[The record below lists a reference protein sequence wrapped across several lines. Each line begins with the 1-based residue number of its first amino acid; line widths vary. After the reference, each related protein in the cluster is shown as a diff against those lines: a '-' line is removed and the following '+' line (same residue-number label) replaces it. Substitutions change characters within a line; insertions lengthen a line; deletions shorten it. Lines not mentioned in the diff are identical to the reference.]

1 MGSPRFYF
9 CQKLVLRHRNG
20 IAPFTGMPAP
30 EHQRRI
36 HMPHNS
42 IDRAMSIARRVFKQF
57 TQLPVA
63 QPFPDDWLAGRW
75 QMPVR
80 RSGRHVLPRKIMV
93 LMAAAASHT
102 GNTLSIRA
110 APDVH
115 GVPVQVVSLP
125 GKVSTGTAIH
135 ASRMAEHWE
144 YRLEG
149 RCRLRIVAH
158 GLRVG
163 LFSVR
168 VFRAPGD
175 RWESPMND
183 QATAQSRRSPSKIF
197 SATSLIWPHIAGTQ
211 CSPDALSGKRHL
223 SQPNACCIK
232 DRIADCCRDD
242 CDGSFARASCRYI
255 WTVDERDI
263 NGRQFKVKKKTLV
276 AFPIG

>member
-63 QPFPDDWLAGRW
+63 QTLPDHWLTGRW

-125 GKVSTGTAIH
+125 GKVSTGMAIH
-135 ASRMAEHWE
+135 ASRMPEHWE
-144 YRLEG
+144 Y
-149 RCRLRIVAH
+149 
-158 GLRVG
+158 
-163 LFSVR
+163 
-168 VFRAPGD
+168 
-175 RWESPMND
+175 
-183 QATAQSRRSPSKIF
+183 
-197 SATSLIWPHIAGTQ
+197 
-211 CSPDALSGKRHL
+211 
-223 SQPNACCIK
+223 
-232 DRIADCCRDD
+232 
-242 CDGSFARASCRYI
+242 
-255 WTVDERDI
+255 
-263 NGRQFKVKKKTLV
+263 
-276 AFPIG
+276 